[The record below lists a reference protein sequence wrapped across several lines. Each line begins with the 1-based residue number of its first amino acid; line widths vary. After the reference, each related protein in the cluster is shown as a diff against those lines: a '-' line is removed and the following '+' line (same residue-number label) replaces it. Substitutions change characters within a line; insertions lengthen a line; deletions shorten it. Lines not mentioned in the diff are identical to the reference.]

1 MWSKIVS
8 LKKGNAII
16 LVNIAKYM
24 CIIHVNYNA
33 KELKLVTTLVTTQ
46 PQKIA
51 RGKVVLVEKKLH
63 DDMTTDTLPRC
74 AIET

>member
-1 MWSKIVS
+1 M
-8 LKKGNAII
+8 GII
-16 LVNIAKYM
+16 R
-24 CIIHVNYNA
+24 VNYNA

>member
-1 MWSKIVS
+1 VS
-8 LKKGNAII
+8 LKNIRTVM
-16 LVNIAKYM
+16 LTNIAKCM

-46 PQKIA
+46 PQKIKWLEE
-51 RGKVVLVEKKLH
+51 KVVLGEKKLH